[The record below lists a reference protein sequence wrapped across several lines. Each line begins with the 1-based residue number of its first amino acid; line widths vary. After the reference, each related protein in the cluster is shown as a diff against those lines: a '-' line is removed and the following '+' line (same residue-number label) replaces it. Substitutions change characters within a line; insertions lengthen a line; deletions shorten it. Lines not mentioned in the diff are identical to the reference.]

1 MVGHRSVPT
10 QTQPATMKRLNG
22 DKPSERLLKKTID
35 RRTFLQPDFFCLFQN
50 YFLKNRI
57 YYGGEKKGVKVIN
70 NESKLIKK

>member
-1 MVGHRSVPT
+1 MEINHRNVYF
-10 QTQPATMKRLNG
+10 
-22 DKPSERLLKKTID
+22 KKTID
-35 RRTFLQPDFFCLFQN
+35 CRTFLQPDFFCLFQN

>member
-1 MVGHRSVPT
+1 MEINNRNVY
-10 QTQPATMKRLNG
+10 
-22 DKPSERLLKKTID
+22 LKKRSTAEHFYNLI
-35 RRTFLQPDFFCLFQN
+35 FFCLFQN